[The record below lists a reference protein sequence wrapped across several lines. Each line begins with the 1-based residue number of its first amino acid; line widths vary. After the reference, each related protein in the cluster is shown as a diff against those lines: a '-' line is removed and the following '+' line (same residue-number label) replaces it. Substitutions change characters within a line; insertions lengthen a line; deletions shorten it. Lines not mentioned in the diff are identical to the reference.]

1 MIQAMYPTLK
11 EWENSLKFV
20 MIQGSGGKSFC
31 AGGDIVS
38 ITSLAKG
45 KNLHSYGVASL
56 KIEWDLENLRVQNLD
71 KTKAYLIF

>member
-56 KIEWDLENLRVQNLD
+56 KIE
-71 KTKAYLIF
+71 

>member
-1 MIQAMYPTLK
+1 
-11 EWENSLKFV
+11 